1 MACIRY
7 EDDWIHVD
15 DYTEEVEKLEN
26 KIQDLKEEIE
36 NLEYDEVYTLA
47 EIMLARDKLLHGVS
61 VYEVVDDLNKLIAS
75 HRVSVRSQ
83 AVAKINELEVCDE

>member
-7 EDDWIHVD
+7 EDDWIHID

-26 KIQDLKEEIE
+26 KVQDLKEEIE

-47 EIMLARDKLLHGVS
+47 EIMLARDKLLNGAS
-61 VYEVVDDLNKLIAS
+61 VYEVVGDLHELIAA
-75 HRVSVRSQ
+75 HRASVRAE
-83 AVAKINELEVCDE
+83 AVSKLNELEEA